1 MKRLLASILVL
12 AATACSGGQGPVS
25 LVVAPGLLWHPV
37 KTGMA
42 KADPVELVANYPD
55 SAAARLRLLNGQI
68 EAQDKAGALAS
79 LAWLT
84 AHGHVFSAG
93 GQRQLAL
100 LAANWGQPDPG
111 LIARA
116 KERSASEDFA
126 KVPAAAQL
134 VEAVA
139 FDRGRGR
146 LFVSTVV
153 SRQLWVRDSTG
164 RWSAVG
170 LAGADSLSGMVT
182 DPARGVLW
190 VASGNLGMG
199 PVPQNAFHGL
209 IGIDLASLRE
219 VARIAAPNGVNPSD
233 IALGRKGTLYAS
245 DPIGGGVY
253 RARAGE
259 TTLTEL
265 IAPGTFR
272 SPQGLAESAD
282 GRLLYVS
289 DYGYGLAAI
298 ALDQPRVLRLGAGT
312 ALPIPLDG
320 IDGLWRQGNS
330 LVAVQNGTSPQRIVR
345 LALAYGGLS
354 IWRAEVLEQANPAW
368 TEPTSGSLDGHR
380 LLYVATGQWD
390 RFDNG
395 APLPGKPAQPT
406 QVRLL
411 QLRTTNH

>member
-1 MKRLLASILVL
+1 MKRLLAGILML
-12 AATACSGGQGPVS
+12 AATACSGGQGPAS
-25 LVVAPGLLWHPV
+25 LASAPGLPWHPV
-37 KTGMA
+37 TTGMA
-42 KADPVELVANYPD
+42 KADPVELVANHPD
-55 SAAARLRLLNGQI
+55 SAAARLRLLNVQI

-79 LAWLT
+79 MAWLT

-93 GQRQLAL
+93 GQRQLAR
-100 LAANWGQPDPG
+100 LAADWGQPDPG
-111 LIARA
+111 LIAKPA
-116 KERSASEDFA
+116 ERSASLAFVE
-126 KVPAAAQL
+126 VPVAAQL

-139 FDRGRGR
+139 FDRGRSR
-146 LFVSTVV
+146 LFATTVV
-153 SRQLWVRDSTG
+153 TRQLWVRDSAG
-164 RWSAVG
+164 RWSKVP
-170 LAGADSLSGMVT
+170 LAGADSLSGTVI
-182 DPARGVLW
+182 DPAREVLW

-199 PVPQNAFHGL
+199 PGPENAFHGL
-209 IGIDLASLRE
+209 IAIDLATLHE
-219 VARIAAPNGVNPSD
+219 KARIAAPVGVNPSD
-233 IALGRKGTLYAS
+233 IALGAKGTLYAS

-259 TTLTEL
+259 TTLTQL

-298 ALDQPRVLRLGAGT
+298 VLDQQRVLRLGAGT

-320 IDGLWRQGNS
+320 IDGLWRLGNS
-330 LVAVQNGTSPQRIVR
+330 LIAVQNGTSPQRIVR
-345 LALAYGGLS
+345 LTLAYGGLS
-354 IWRAEVLEQANPAW
+354 IQRAAVLEQANPAW

-395 APLPGKPAQPT
+395 APLPGKAAQPT